1 MPKKIIKE
9 RKENTNWCAKMKGMK
24 AYNVKKNIKLCNY
37 KAQTCTAKEICEAPN
52 KLNGKGRDILCSTT
66 HLQMNYWIIRG
77 PACHL
82 DKMNL
87 RI

>member
-1 MPKKIIKE
+1 MKK
-9 RKENTNWCAKMKGMK
+9 T
-24 AYNVKKNIKLCNY
+24 IKLCNY
-37 KAQTCTAKEICEAPN
+37 KVQTCRAKEICEAQN

-66 HLQMNYWIIRG
+66 HLQMNYRLIRG

-87 RI
+87 KNIKFQDWEERAQVLANVTNRKNK